1 MDMTSIIDSKNN
13 RVGPVIR
20 AGDVAKAAQEA
31 IEIDN
36 PDKEV
41 FVDDRGV
48 YIRIECDQECLLTR
62 ATMEEVLRRKFEVR
76 ELEIN
81 LTSFSGQIDVSE
93 DRVRF
98 FLTKTY

>member
-1 MDMTSIIDSKNN
+1 MTASQETKSN

-20 AGDVAKAAQEA
+20 AGDVAKAAHEA

-36 PDKEV
+36 PGKEV
-41 FVDDRGV
+41 FVDDRGAYV
-48 YIRIECDQECLLTR
+48 RVECDQECVLTR
-62 ATMEEVLRRKFEVR
+62 ETMEEVLGRSFEIR

-81 LTSFSGQIDVSE
+81 LTSFSGQIDVSQ

-98 FLTKTY
+98 YLTKTY

>member
-1 MDMTSIIDSKNN
+1 MTAVTETKNN

-36 PDKEV
+36 PGKEI
-41 FVDDRGV
+41 FIDDRGV
-48 YIRIECDQECLLTR
+48 YIRIECDQECLLTQ
-62 ATMEEVLRRKFEVR
+62 ATMEEVLGRKFEVR

-81 LTSFSGQIDVSE
+81 LTSFSGQIDVSQE
-93 DRVRF
+93 RVRF
-98 FLTKTY
+98 YLTKTY